1 VLREL
6 RGVEISSTITFAIFK
21 KLKQKNLHSCF
32 SRHRSRTRAQVE
44 NNQAQRSENMPLAII
59 DGPTIARGESLS
71 DGIDCSSGE
80 IVRITVPQE
89 FTQANLT
96 FQVST
101 DGNFYND
108 LFDDDGDEITV
119 VAEPDAAVYI
129 TRHWVRA
136 VAFLKLRSGS
146 RDAPVE
152 QREDCKFA
160 IAVLTP

>member
-1 VLREL
+1 M
-6 RGVEISSTITFAIFK
+6 A
-21 KLKQKNLHSCF
+21 
-32 SRHRSRTRAQVE
+32 
-44 NNQAQRSENMPLAII
+44 LAII

-89 FTQANLT
+89 FTEANLT

-119 VAEPDAAVYI
+119 PAGPDTAIYI
-129 TRHWVRA
+129 SRRWVSS

-146 RDAPVE
+146 RDAPVV

-160 IAVLTP
+160 IAVDIDTAAGGLGTKL

>member
-1 VLREL
+1 
-6 RGVEISSTITFAIFK
+6 
-21 KLKQKNLHSCF
+21 
-32 SRHRSRTRAQVE
+32 
-44 NNQAQRSENMPLAII
+44 MPLAII

-89 FTQANLT
+89 FTEANLT

-101 DGNFYND
+101 DGNFFND
-108 LFDDDGDEITV
+108 LFDDDGDEVTV
-119 VAEPDAAVYI
+119 PVQPDSAVFI
-129 TRHWVRA
+129 SRRWVRS

-146 RDAPVE
+146 SDAPVV

-160 IAVLTP
+160 IAVDTDAVAGGLGTKL

>member
-1 VLREL
+1 
-6 RGVEISSTITFAIFK
+6 
-21 KLKQKNLHSCF
+21 
-32 SRHRSRTRAQVE
+32 
-44 NNQAQRSENMPLAII
+44 MPLAII